1 MTLIF
6 FLGAWKNDKPNG
18 QGILTYANGDI
29 YKGMFVDGKRHGQAK
44 YKFHNGRTE
53 KQNYRNDMQVKD
65 ETVSARQTATTA
77 SIHPDQLD
85 DNRFSGI
92 EELAD

>member
-1 MTLIF
+1 VTLLF

-18 QGILTYANGDI
+18 QGILEYANGDK
-29 YKGMFVDGKRHGQAK
+29 YSGMFIDGKRHGQAK

-65 ETVSARQTATTA
+65 ETVNAGQTAMTT
-77 SIHPDQLD
+77 SIQYDQLND
-85 DNRFSGI
+85 SRLTGFED
-92 EELAD
+92 LAD